1 MSEPGYRVVV
11 TDQDNAEAERTI
23 ETGLAEYNREMA
35 GYIDTRPL
43 SAHVTDLTSGQILG
57 GLVGRTSL
65 GLFFIDL
72 IFIPKELRG
81 NRLGS
86 EIMEAAE
93 DEARKR
99 GCTTAVLY
107 TITFQAPGFYER
119 QGYRVLG
126 RIECPPPG
134 QTRICM
140 TKALLEN
147 RC

>member
-35 GYIDTRPL
+35 GYVDTRPL
-43 SAHVTDLTSGQILG
+43 SAYVKDAASGQIIG

-72 IFIPKELRG
+72 IFLPNELRG

-99 GCTTAVLY
+99 GCTSAVLY

-134 QTRICM
+134 HTRICM
-140 TKALLEN
+140 TKAL
-147 RC
+147 

>member
-1 MSEPGYRVVV
+1 MSETGYRVVV
-11 TDQDNAEAERTI
+11 TDQDNVEAERTI

-35 GYIDTRPL
+35 GYMDTRPL
-43 SAHVTDLTSGQILG
+43 SAYVTDAASGQILG

-72 IFIPKELRG
+72 IFLPKELRG
-81 NRLGS
+81 KRLGS
-86 EIMEAAE
+86 EIIEAAE

-99 GCTTAVLY
+99 GCTSAVLY

-126 RIECPPPG
+126 RIECPPLG
-134 QTRICM
+134 HTRICM
-140 TKALLEN
+140 TNAL
-147 RC
+147 

>member
-35 GYIDTRPL
+35 GYVDTRPL
-43 SAHVTDLTSGQILG
+43 SAYVKDAASGQIIG

-72 IFIPKELRG
+72 IFFPKELRG

-99 GCTTAVLY
+99 GCTSAVLY

-134 QTRICM
+134 HTRICM
-140 TKALLEN
+140 TKAI
-147 RC
+147 

>member
-1 MSEPGYRVVV
+1 MSEPGYQVVV

-23 ETGLAEYNREMA
+23 ETGLAEYNRGMA

-43 SAHVTDLTSGQILG
+43 SAYVRDTASGQMIG

-72 IFIPKELRG
+72 IFLPKELRG

-99 GCTTAVLY
+99 GCTSAVLY

-134 QTRICM
+134 HTRIFM
-140 TKALLEN
+140 TKAL
-147 RC
+147 

>member
-1 MSEPGYRVVV
+1 MPMSKPDYQVVV
-11 TDQDNAEAERTI
+11 TDQDNTEAERTI

-35 GYIDTRPL
+35 GYADTRPL
-43 SAHVTDLTSGQILG
+43 SAYVRDTASGQMIG

-72 IFIPKELRG
+72 IFLPKELRG

-134 QTRICM
+134 HTRICM
-140 TKALLEN
+140 TKAL
-147 RC
+147 

>member
-11 TDQDNAEAERTI
+11 SDQDNAEAERTI

-35 GYIDTRPL
+35 GYIDTRLL
-43 SAHVTDLTSGQILG
+43 SAYVRDATSGQIIG

-72 IFIPKELRG
+72 IFLPTELRG
-81 NRLGS
+81 KRLGS

-134 QTRICM
+134 HTRICM
-140 TKALLEN
+140 TKAL
-147 RC
+147 

>member
-35 GYIDTRPL
+35 GYVDTRPL
-43 SAHVTDLTSGQILG
+43 SAYVKDAASGQIIG

-72 IFIPKELRG
+72 IFLPNELRG

-99 GCTTAVLY
+99 GCTSAVLY
-107 TITFQAPGFYER
+107 TITFQAPDFYER

-134 QTRICM
+134 HTRICM
-140 TKALLEN
+140 TKAL
-147 RC
+147 